1 MDHQAKVHTLA
12 HMLAHGHG
20 GAAPFVAVA
29 RARECRLARD
39 YAAALIWLE
48 IALLLGRDLPRDLP
62 GGDDAE
68 VSGRACHD
76 ALVTMFRRRRHH
88 KPSRSPAY
96 GASAVEPIVTRARLI
111 SSIARA
117 SEPSRSIPR
126 QASSST
132 TTSNPA
138 RIASSA
144 E

>member
-1 MDHQAKVHTLA
+1 MDHQTKVHTLA

-20 GAAPFVAVA
+20 GTAPFVAVA
-29 RARECRLARD
+29 RARECREARD
-39 YAAALIWLE
+39 YASALLWLE
-48 IALLLGRDLPRDLP
+48 VALLAERDFPERN
-62 GGDDAE
+62 DAE
-68 VSGRACHD
+68 VSGGACHD
-76 ALVTMFRRRRHH
+76 ALVAMFRRLRHH

-96 GASAVEPIVTRARLI
+96 ATSAVEAIVTPAPRI

-138 RIASSA
+138 RMASSA

>member
-1 MDHQAKVHTLA
+1 MDHATKVHTLA

-20 GAAPFVAVA
+20 GTAPFVAVA
-29 RARECRLARD
+29 RARECREARD
-39 YAAALIWLE
+39 YESALLWLE
-48 IALLLGRDLPRDLP
+48 VALLVGRDFPCDFP
-62 GGDDAE
+62 GGNDAE
-68 VSGRACHD
+68 VSGGACHD

-96 GASAVEPIVTRARLI
+96 TTSAVEPIVTRARLI

-117 SEPSRSIPR
+117 SEPSRSIPQ
-126 QASSST
+126 QASSRT

-138 RIASSA
+138 RIVSSA